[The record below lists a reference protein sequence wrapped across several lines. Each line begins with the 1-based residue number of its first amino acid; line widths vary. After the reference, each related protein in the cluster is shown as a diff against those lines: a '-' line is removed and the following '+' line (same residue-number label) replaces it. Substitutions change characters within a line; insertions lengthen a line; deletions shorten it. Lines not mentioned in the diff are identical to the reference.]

1 MDQAYNENV
10 KKQLELEKLKKTI
23 LLNVLT
29 KEARE
34 RLNNIRI
41 VKPELANQIELY
53 MVQLYQSGQI
63 SGKIDEDQ
71 LKKILN
77 ILQRKREFKIIRK

>member
-1 MDQAYNENV
+1 MDQAYNENL

>member
-1 MDQAYNENV
+1 MDQAYNENL
-10 KKQLELEKLKKTI
+10 KKQLELENLKKTI